1 MSKPKALQTNYLRTP
16 LICPSPYFKTVP
28 KARCLN
34 CSAAKPR
41 SYTTH
46 RLAVF

>member
-1 MSKPKALQTNYLRTP
+1 MLKPKALQTNYLRTS
-16 LICPSPYFKTVP
+16 LVCSSPYFKTIS
-28 KARCLN
+28 KATYLN